1 MMVRTLYLKKVC
13 ETLYTTCTVFANI
26 AVFIAPSKPSRP
38 SGSKK
43 LQRLLGDD
51 VYDNYVNTVA
61 TDLQPWYLRPNYS
74 PSDIII
80 EPDGSVRG
88 GTLSA
93 LVERL
98 TAHEQ
103 AGKFQNSFS
112 NQSFLNIH

>member
-1 MMVRTLYLKKVC
+1 LRGFV
-13 ETLYTTCTVFANI
+13 AQ
-26 AVFIAPSKPSRP
+26 AKPARP
-38 SGSKK
+38 AASNK

-51 VYDNYVNTVA
+51 VYDTYVNKVA

-88 GTLSA
+88 GSLPA
-93 LVERL
+93 LIERL

-103 AGKFQNSFS
+103 AGESKQYLFIQTLSTSIRYHFQ
-112 NQSFLNIH
+112 QSLPYDL